1 MTMAQNGRQ
10 SARHLLLLPPP
21 PSPPSFVTLNAAYG
35 ATLCLVLRQL
45 QHSSASA
52 TGAALLEIAL
62 PCPHL
67 HASGRVP
74 RAALFARTQSL
85 VAGLY
90 KLICVIAAR
99 ERIDVESADGVDAR
113 ILLLAYPRNG
123 ALSHLPAEGRAEA
136 DLQGPVID
144 IGTLAQSGRSWDT
157 VYAVEG
163 EAGEQLLKDFQAC
176 GKHMHNIKKARGG
189 IVQVS
194 DGDANEPTLD
204 QVRRH
209 VSVAVGGTFDHLH
222 IGHKLLLTMTAFAV
236 EPASSVEGSERG
248 ITVGITGDELLKNK
262 KYAEYLESWDARQR
276 RTAEFLRCIIDFAP
290 PGGGMQKV
298 EEVNNPGP
306 NGHAINITLP
316 TNLVLKCVEIWDP
329 YGPTITDESISALI
343 LSGETRS
350 GGRAVNA
357 KRQEKSW
364 PELEVF
370 EVDVLDAQEERD
382 AQGAGVEQSF
392 QSKLSST
399 EIRRVQSERS
409 RPTGN
414 A

>member
-1 MTMAQNGRQ
+1 MPQPGRQ

-21 PSPPSFVTLNAAYG
+21 PSPPSFVTLEAAYG

-45 QHSSASA
+45 QHASAST
-52 TGAALLEIAL
+52 TGPALLEIAL

-67 HASGRVP
+67 HAHERVP
-74 RAALFARTQSL
+74 RRALFARTQSL

-90 KLICVIAAR
+90 KLICVVAAR

-113 ILLLAYPRNG
+113 VLLLAYPRNG

-144 IGTLAQSGRSWDT
+144 IGTLAQSGRSWET
-157 VYAVEG
+157 VYAVES
-163 EAGEQLLKDFQAC
+163 EAGEHMLRTFQAL
-176 GKHMHNIKKARGG
+176 GKRMHNIARLRGG
-189 IVQVS
+189 IVQLS

-204 QVRRH
+204 EARRH
-209 VSVAVGGTFDHLH
+209 ISVAVGGTFDHLH

-236 EPASSVEGSERG
+236 EPAASVEGSKRA
-248 ITVGITGDELLKNK
+248 ITIGITGDELLKNK
-262 KYAEYLESWDARQR
+262 KYAEYLESWDARQQR
-276 RTAEFLRCIIDFAP
+276 VFEFLHCIIDFAP

-298 EEVNNPGP
+298 EELNNPGP
-306 NGHAINITLP
+306 NGHAVNITLP

-350 GGRAVNA
+350 GGQAVNA

-364 PELEVF
+364 PELEVL
-370 EVDVLDAQEERD
+370 EVDVLDAQEEQD
-382 AQGAGVEQSF
+382 AQGAGVEQTF

-399 EIRRVQSERS
+399 EIRRLQSEKS